1 MKDTEKKEKGK
12 EEKLKVKIEKING
25 NELLNEINKISKETG
40 LSYGEVKKW
49 YHDMNKIKF
58 MASYLGRKGMDA
70 NEPRIVGRTSMLIV

>member
-58 MASYLGRKGMDA
+58 MASYL
-70 NEPRIVGRTSMLIV
+70 